1 MLSLTPSGARNI
13 SAVTNQQFWL
23 TDGDSALQIVNLA
36 DPEHPGSPLA
46 KTINARF
53 DDGPDWFFTWD
64 GKKLQN
70 ITALQTSHD
79 YVWRGK
85 EVPNTDMYSARV
97 VDLDHSGAMQ
107 IAGDNGDYDKF
118 AQDDGIASTGTDS
131 LFRFNGTAYAPAR
144 TLLYLEEYEPNLPKS
159 HDELAAYKV
168 DAAPWTQA
176 LNMHP
181 TPAPSYQLK
190 IVNGDREGSNRVTS
204 AKIEI
209 NGATIVSPTEVNSGV
224 ETLTRTIQ
232 LQKENM
238 IKVTVD
244 GPAKSYIYV
253 TVE

>member
-1 MLSLTPSGARNI
+1 
-13 SAVTNQQFWL
+13 
-23 TDGDSALQIVNLA
+23 
-36 DPEHPGSPLA
+36 
-46 KTINARF
+46 
-53 DDGPDWFFTWD
+53 
-64 GKKLQN
+64 
-70 ITALQTSHD
+70 
-79 YVWRGK
+79 
-85 EVPNTDMYSARV
+85 
-97 VDLDHSGAMQ
+97 
-107 IAGDNGDYDKF
+107 
-118 AQDDGIASTGTDS
+118 
-131 LFRFNGTAYAPAR
+131 
-144 TLLYLEEYEPNLPKS
+144 
-159 HDELAAYKV
+159 
-168 DAAPWTQA
+168 
-176 LNMHP
+176 MHP